1 MNANHVGNAL
11 ALEAVKGKDHF
22 LLVYPN
28 TPTGRLEAK
37 EAVRTWLLD
46 CELTSTTRTPS
57 GSGRQSM
64 HAGLA
69 ERSIVVL
76 REAYPGTRG
85 EGDEKQGRPVRES
98 LVEGGE

>member
-46 CELTSTTRTPS
+46 CELDFNH
-57 GSGRQSM
+57 QD
-64 HAGLA
+64 A
-69 ERSIVVL
+69 ERFWKAIDARRFSGAFYCRAAGGL
-76 REAYPGTRG
+76 PWDTRG
-85 EGDEKQGRPVRES
+85 RR
-98 LVEGGE
+98 